1 MASLKKKDNIDI
13 TDLIVLFK
21 ESALEVNEKLL
32 IFIKK
37 NIFYQPNLNLNQ
49 FTQIISQLAYPVT
62 PTQTNQTTTK
72 NFTEKKY

>member
-37 NIFYQPNLNLNQ
+37 NIFYQPNLNLN
-49 FTQIISQLAYPVT
+49 
-62 PTQTNQTTTK
+62 
-72 NFTEKKY
+72 